1 MKFDVLLKQI
11 QSTSSTFQQ
20 NAVRAINRMLTIRN
34 WLIGYYIVEY
44 DQNGEDRAVYGNHLL
59 ENLASQLS
67 ENGLSLTNLKIN
79 RQFYMLY
86 PQIGQ
91 TLSDFFG
98 IQKTIGQTPSDQF
111 QLEEN
116 QINTIW
122 QSLTDSFNTSPVEY
136 LNPEKLI
143 QNLSFSH
150 IAELLAIDDPAKRLF
165 YETECIKGTWSVRE
179 LRRQINTLYYER
191 SGMSRKPELLSEK
204 VQASTDQQSIREI
217 IKSPFTFEFLGLKA
231 KDVFY
236 ESDLE
241 QALIEN
247 LQEFMLELGHGICFE
262 ARQKRIVIGDEYFF
276 IDLVFYHRILK
287 CHILIELKTKEVKHE
302 HIGQLNVYLNY
313 FKKEI
318 MQAGDNPP
326 VGILLVTE
334 KNKALVEYATAGM
347 NEKMFVSKY
356 LIELPSKKQLEDF
369 IKTELKKLQH
379 AP

>member
-1 MKFDVLLKQI
+1 MKFDNLLHLI
-11 QSTSSTFQQ
+11 RDTSSTMQHG
-20 NAVRAINRMLTIRN
+20 AVKAINRMLTIRN

-44 DQNGEDRAVYGNHLL
+44 EQHGEDRALYG
-59 ENLASQLS
+59 EAVVETLAGQL
-67 ENGLSLTNLKIN
+67 NDDGLSYRNLRLF
-79 RQFYMLY
+79 RQFYLTY
-86 PQIGQ
+86 PQICQ
-91 TLSDFFG
+91 TVSDFLSVESQIWQSAIAKLQLSDNH
-98 IQKTIGQTPSDQF
+98 
-111 QLEEN
+111 EN
-116 QINTIW
+116 EIW
-122 QSLTDSFNTSPVEY
+122 QSLPAKLQITSSSSVIIPA
-136 LNPEKLI
+136 EKLI
-143 QNLSFSH
+143 NSLSFTH
-150 IAELLAIDDPAKRLF
+150 FVQLLPVEDPVKRTF
-165 YETECIKGTWSVRE
+165 YELECIKGTWSVRE
-179 LRRQINTLYYER
+179 LKRQIDTMYYER
-191 SGMSRKPELLSEK
+191 SGMSSRPELLSEQ
-204 VQASTDQQSIREI
+204 VQQSAEQLSTREI

-231 KDVFY
+231 KDVVY

-318 MQAGDNPP
+318 MLPGDNPP

-347 NEKMFVSKY
+347 DEKLFVSKY
-356 LIELPSKKQLEDF
+356 LVELPSKKQLEEF
-369 IKTELKKLQH
+369 LMRELQKI
-379 AP
+379 

>member
-1 MKFDVLLKQI
+1 MTLNDLIKSFRQTNALLKLHVI
-11 QSTSSTFQQ
+11 K
-20 NAVRAINRMLTIRN
+20 AINVNLTIRN
-34 WLIGYYIVEY
+34 WLFGYFIVEFE
-44 DQNGEDRAVYGNHLL
+44 QKGSDRAKYGEFLL
-59 ENLASQLS
+59 KKLS
-67 ENGLSLTNLKIN
+67 ERLAKYDISNTHERELRRYRL
-79 RQFYMLY
+79 FYQRY

-91 TLSDFFG
+91 AVLSRLDTTEIRETLSPKFEE
-98 IQKTIGQTPSDQF
+98 DQIRGT
-111 QLEEN
+111 L
-116 QINTIW
+116 
-122 QSLTDSFNTSPVEY
+122 SPALTEQNKSV
-136 LNPEKLI
+136 LPEKLLTH
-143 QNLSFSH
+143 LSWSH
-150 IAELLAIDDPAKRLF
+150 FVPLMDIEDYRKRLF
-165 YETECIKGTWSVRE
+165 YELECIKGTWSVRE
-179 LRRQINTLYYER
+179 LQRQISTLYYER
-191 SGMSRKPELLSEK
+191 SGMSRKPGLLSEQ
-204 VQASTDQQSIREI
+204 VQQSAEQFSIREI

-231 KDVFY
+231 KDVVY

-318 MQAGDNPP
+318 MRPDDNPP

-347 NEKMFVSKY
+347 DEKLFVSKY
-356 LIELPSKKQLEDF
+356 LVELPSKKQLEEF
-369 IKTELKKLQH
+369 LMRELQKN
-379 AP
+379 

>member
-1 MKFDVLLKQI
+1 MKFDGLLQLI
-11 QSTSSTFQQ
+11 QSISTAMQQ
-20 NAVRAINRMLTIRN
+20 SVVKAINRMLTIRN
-34 WLIGYYIVEY
+34 WLVGYYIVEY
-44 DQNGEDRAVYGNHLL
+44 EQNGEDRADYGKRLL
-59 ENLASQLS
+59 EVLAKNLQGT
-67 ENGLSLTNLKIN
+67 GLSLTNLKLN
-79 RQFYMLY
+79 RQFYLLY

-91 TLSDFFG
+91 TVSDFLA
-98 IQKTIGQTPSDQF
+98 KNVSIGQTLSDQF
-111 QLEEN
+111 QVNKN
-116 QINTIW
+116 QIVKIVQTAPAQLKKNK
-122 QSLTDSFNTSPVEY
+122 
-136 LNPEKLI
+136 PEGIDPGKLI

-150 IAELLAIDDPAKRLF
+150 FTELLSVDDPVKRSF
-165 YETECIKGTWSVRE
+165 YEIECIKGAWSVRE

-191 SGMSRKPELLSEK
+191 SGMSRKPELLSEQ
-204 VQASTDQQSIREI
+204 VQQSAEQTSIREI

-231 KDVFY
+231 KDVVY

-313 FKKEI
+313 YNKEI
-318 MQAGDNPP
+318 MQPDDNPP

-334 KNKALVEYATAGM
+334 KNKALVEYATGGM
-347 NEKMFVSKY
+347 DEKLFVSKY
-356 LIELPSKKQLEDF
+356 LVELPSKKQLEEF
-369 IKTELKKLQH
+369 ITTELKKLGNGS
-379 AP
+379 